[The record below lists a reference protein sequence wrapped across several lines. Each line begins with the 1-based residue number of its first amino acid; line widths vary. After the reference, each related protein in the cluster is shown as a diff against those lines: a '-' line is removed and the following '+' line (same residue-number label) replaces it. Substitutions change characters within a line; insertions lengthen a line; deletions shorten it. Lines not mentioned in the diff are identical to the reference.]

1 MKKAIISAVMGALL
15 AAPLVTGCSDHNSG
29 YDNTAE
35 PVFEAS
41 VSEETRP
48 SEEPAVKHKKTDI
61 TDFGKPSDL
70 SEMNRPQYVYLLDNG
85 SYVYLSG
92 KNGNNGGED
101 VYILDDRKGHTQE
114 LKFPS
119 RSLMLH
125 TDGTRLYYYSPDEG
139 ICEYMDGKSKPLN
152 AETAERDYP
161 VPEREEFFF
170 TGDKIYFT
178 CPSDS
183 GTVIKSMDYSG
194 KTDSKEYSLEYKNA
208 RIVGVAEVNGK
219 KSLICTYR
227 ISINEHIRIFGENG
241 RFTEISSGS
250 SPYIV
255 DDSLY
260 YIKNQCLCRNS
271 LSGNSEETVTDRG
284 CMGFCIYKGK
294 LYYTN
299 AKSVFVM
306 DGDGRA
312 EEILRVSDLDNTDF
326 IEGLCTAGDR
336 LFVSGGSG
344 AFGHSLAEI
353 DENGRIADK
362 IHSDK

>member
-1 MKKAIISAVMGALL
+1 MEIKKAVEF
-15 AAPLVTGCSDHNSG
+15 V
-29 YDNTAE
+29 E
-35 PVFEAS
+35 
-41 VSEETRP
+41 
-48 SEEPAVKHKKTDI
+48 KKTGI
-61 TDFGKPSDL
+61 DL
-70 SEMNRPQYVYLLDNG
+70 
-85 SYVYLSG
+85 
-92 KNGNNGGED
+92 
-101 VYILDDRKGHTQE
+101 
-114 LKFPS
+114 
-119 RSLMLH
+119 
-125 TDGTRLYYYSPDEG
+125 PDE
-139 ICEYMDGKSKPLN
+139 
-152 AETAERDYP
+152 
-161 VPEREEFFF
+161 
-170 TGDKIYFT
+170 KI
-178 CPSDS
+178 PSDS

-312 EEILRVSDLDNTDF
+312 EEILRVVEKVSIQEVLKGVGVKTVETVNPLELSKAIDTVKRVSAEKGVKAIVFKSPCAVLIKGNKPAVIDSAKCTSCKKCIKTLGCPGIVLRDGRVT
-326 IEGLCTAGDR
+326 IENSLCTGCGLCSQVCPFKAI
-336 LFVSGGSG
+336 GGG
-344 AFGHSLAEI
+344 EDAE
-353 DENGRIADK
+353 
-362 IHSDK
+362 